1 MDNEL
6 YLKCLMLCSGHYLC
20 ANYPDNWENLSEN
33 EQLEFIGD
41 NLWEPMENESPELVQ
56 SAIESAAIAT
66 YHFIED
72 LNQSALSAL
81 AEPRT
86 ESAGKAELIYTL
98 IFDISYQYID
108 SCTSSRCISVPL
120 FPKNRFPIIR
130 LKLRSKFFSN
140 LSTTNSL
147 QNIA

>member
-41 NLWEPMENESPELVQ
+41 NLWEPMENEPPELVQ

-72 LNQSALSAL
+72 LNYKVPENKTS
-81 AEPRT
+81 
-86 ESAGKAELIYTL
+86 
-98 IFDISYQYID
+98 ISID
-108 SCTSSRCISVPL
+108 
-120 FPKNRFPIIR
+120 
-130 LKLRSKFFSN
+130 
-140 LSTTNSL
+140 
-147 QNIA
+147 

>member
-41 NLWEPMENESPELVQ
+41 NLWEPMENESPKLVQ

-72 LNQSALSAL
+72 LNHKVPENCLFWLVYHHMS
-81 AEPRT
+81 
-86 ESAGKAELIYTL
+86 
-98 IFDISYQYID
+98 ISSYEYI
-108 SCTSSRCISVPL
+108 
-120 FPKNRFPIIR
+120 II
-130 LKLRSKFFSN
+130 
-140 LSTTNSL
+140 
-147 QNIA
+147 

>member
-41 NLWEPMENESPELVQ
+41 NLWEPMENESPKLVQ

-72 LNQSALSAL
+72 LNHKVPENKTSISIDWHIEDVQDIAKEKFNKNISDEDAFEVLEFVEDNHDACVGINWDVIYCAIETLEQSNF
-81 AEPRT
+81 
-86 ESAGKAELIYTL
+86 K
-98 IFDISYQYID
+98 
-108 SCTSSRCISVPL
+108 
-120 FPKNRFPIIR
+120 
-130 LKLRSKFFSN
+130 
-140 LSTTNSL
+140 
-147 QNIA
+147 

>member
-20 ANYPDNWENLSEN
+20 ANYPDNWENLSGN

-56 SAIESAAIAT
+56 SAAIAT

-72 LNQSALSAL
+72 LNHKVPENKTSISIDWHIEDVQDIAKEKFNKNISDEDAFEVLEFVEDNHDACVGINWDVIYCAIETLEQSNF
-81 AEPRT
+81 
-86 ESAGKAELIYTL
+86 K
-98 IFDISYQYID
+98 
-108 SCTSSRCISVPL
+108 
-120 FPKNRFPIIR
+120 
-130 LKLRSKFFSN
+130 
-140 LSTTNSL
+140 
-147 QNIA
+147 

>member
-1 MDNEL
+1 
-6 YLKCLMLCSGHYLC
+6 MLCSGHYLC

-72 LNQSALSAL
+72 LNHKVPENKTSISIDWHIEDVQDIAQEKFNKNISDEDAFEVLEFVEDNHDACVGINWDVIYCAIETLEQSNFKS
-81 AEPRT
+81 
-86 ESAGKAELIYTL
+86 GK
-98 IFDISYQYID
+98 
-108 SCTSSRCISVPL
+108 
-120 FPKNRFPIIR
+120 
-130 LKLRSKFFSN
+130 
-140 LSTTNSL
+140 
-147 QNIA
+147 

>member
-41 NLWEPMENESPELVQ
+41 NLWEPMENEPPELVQ

-72 LNQSALSAL
+72 LNHKVPENKTFISIDWHIEDVQ
-81 AEPRT
+81 
-86 ESAGKAELIYTL
+86 
-98 IFDISYQYID
+98 DIA
-108 SCTSSRCISVPL
+108 
-120 FPKNRFPIIR
+120 KE
-130 LKLRSKFFSN
+130 KFNTN
-140 LSTTNSL
+140 LSDEDAFKVLEFVEDKHDACVGINWDVIYCAIETLEQSNFK
-147 QNIA
+147 QGK